1 MLDSDCR
8 ALTRTCPASRTPHAG
23 QKAQKVTTSTN
34 QPQNGIGPP
43 PKDKPMTDT
52 PDDLPS
58 PDEFRRK
65 MAHVDQE
72 FADAAGTC
80 RRCAPKTIRRSVR

>member
-1 MLDSDCR
+1 ML
-8 ALTRTCPASRTPHAG
+8 G
-23 QKAQKVTTSTN
+23 KAQKVTTSAS
-34 QPQNGIGPP
+34 QPQNGIGPS

-72 FADAAGTC
+72 FADA
-80 RRCAPKTIRRSVR
+80 RRYLSALYAEDKQALVR